1 MIKHIVVW
9 RLKETE
15 TPQQKLKNAQK
26 AKEKLEEMKDNILG
40 LLHLEVG
47 ININSTEEASDI
59 SLYSEFESE
68 NALKVYQTHP
78 EHEKVKSFLRT
89 IRTERRVVDYRM

>member
-15 TPQQKLKNAQK
+15 TPEQKMENAQK
-26 AKEKLEEMKDNILG
+26 AKEKLEAMKDKISG

-47 ININSTEEASDI
+47 ININSTEESSDI
-59 SLYSEFESE
+59 SLYSEFENE